1 MRKLVYL
8 IVCCL
13 FGICNLS
20 AQTIEG
26 ENILLTYVFTF
37 SPMDNSEHNTGDGRP
52 DSNRFGATING
63 KDLSVKARTD
73 LPARVEIRKANGT
86 IIVKQDFINETDII
100 VPTTGDYTIR
110 ISSSN
115 TIVEGSF
122 TAK

>member
-20 AQTIEG
+20 AQTIDSEK
-26 ENILLTYVFTF
+26 ILLTLVFTF

-52 DSNRFGATING
+52 DSNRFSATIKG
-63 KDLSVKARTD
+63 KDLSIKAHTD
-73 LPARVEIRKANGT
+73 LPAHVEICKANGT
-86 IIVKQDFINETDII
+86 IVVKQDFINETEVL

-110 ISSSN
+110 ISSGN

>member
-20 AQTIEG
+20 AQTIES
-26 ENILLTYVFTF
+26 ENILLTHVFTF

-52 DSNRFGATING
+52 DSNRFGATIKG
-63 KDLSVKARTD
+63 KDLSIRARTD
-73 LPARVEIRKANGT
+73 LPARVEICKSNG
-86 IIVKQDFINETDII
+86 IIVVKQDFINETEVI

-110 ISSSN
+110 ISSGN